1 MTDTKLDCSVSLK
14 EANWRSL
21 LITLPVV
28 ILLGLAYVGRWGIDR
43 PWSEFAAVFGS
54 FGRLVVSELLL
65 LGLLGLGILAH
76 EGIHAVCWVWG
87 SKKSWQ
93 TVQFGFDRR
102 TLTPYVHCR
111 EPLPIG
117 VYRLGTLMP
126 GVLTGLLPWLVGLV
140 SGNLLLALVG
150 LLLIIGAG
158 GDLLVLWLTRH
169 VASDGFVEDHPS
181 RAGCYVLQPGAPT
194 I

>member
-1 MTDTKLDCSVSLK
+1 MDYKKLDCSVSLK

-21 LITLPVV
+21 LITLPMVS
-28 ILLGLAYVGRWGIDR
+28 LLGLAYVGMWGIDR
-43 PWSEFAAVFGS
+43 PWSEFAAVFSS

-65 LGLLGLGILAH
+65 LGLLGLGILVH

-87 SKKSWQ
+87 GKKSWQ
-93 TVQFGFDRR
+93 AVQVGFDRR

-117 VYRLGTLMP
+117 VYRLGALTP

-150 LLLIIGAG
+150 LLLIVGAG

-169 VASDGFVEDHPS
+169 VASDCFVEDHPS

-194 I
+194 V